1 MATWSLLVIAVGLA
15 MDAFAVSISSGVVM
29 KTVQARHAL
38 LIASF
43 LGGFQAVMPFIGWS
57 TGNWVRSYVAAFDH
71 WIAFCLL
78 FLVGAKMIY
87 ESRKDDASRA
97 NLDPTNIYVL
107 FVLAV
112 ATSID
117 ALAVGFTLSFLGA
130 AIVVPVLMIGI
141 VTFVMCF
148 AGTYIGSMSGHL
160 FGRKIETVG
169 GLILIGIGVKI
180 VIEHT
185 LG

>member
-1 MATWSLLVIAVGLA
+1 MPSWALFIIAVGLA

-29 KTVQARHAL
+29 KTVQARQAL

-57 TGNWVRSYVAAFDH
+57 TGNWVRAYVAAFDH

-78 FLVGAKMIY
+78 LVVGARMIY
-87 ESRKDDASRA
+87 ESRKDDAARA
-97 NLDPTNIYVL
+97 KTDPTNIYML

-117 ALAVGFTLSFLGA
+117 ALAVGFTLSFLGTG
-130 AIVVPVLMIGI
+130 IVVPVLMIGI

-148 AGTYIGSMSGHL
+148 AGTYIGTMSGRL
-160 FGRKIETVG
+160 LGKKIETVG
-169 GLILIGIGVKI
+169 GLILIGIGIKI